1 MHSGCAMK
9 WSFKIAKV
17 AGTEVRIHLTFF
29 ILLLLVAMQGMSGGQ
44 GTAGAVDA
52 LLFVSAAFLCVLL
65 HEFGHV
71 FAARGYGIHTPDI
84 TLLPIGGVARLERMP
99 RKPSHEF
106 VVAICGP
113 LVNVAIAAA
122 IKLALGLQMVMNPEY
137 QFEQPGHFWEKLM
150 LWNLIMVA
158 FNMIPA
164 FPMDGGR
171 VLRAFLAMF
180 TDYGRATRWAA
191 TLGQGIA
198 LTVALWMLF
207 SREFHPV
214 LLLISFF
221 IFMAAGQEAAAV
233 TQEEATRG
241 LRVRDAM
248 LTDFRT
254 LPQDATLGDAVVLLL
269 AGSQQDFPMLDEG
282 GNMLGLVT
290 RNRLVSALSENG
302 PMHPAI
308 HILENCPDSVSPIIS
323 LGEGLERLRS
333 GTCPAMPVLDP
344 VSGKLVGLLTAE
356 NVGEVLMVR
365 AALRGRKET

>member
-1 MHSGCAMK
+1 MHSVGRMK
-9 WSFKIAKV
+9 WSFKIATV
-17 AGTEVRIHLTFF
+17 AGTEVRIHVTFF
-29 ILLLLVAMQGMSGGQ
+29 ILLLLVAMQGMGGGQ
-44 GTAGAVDA
+44 GAAGAVDA

-71 FAARGYGIHTPDI
+71 FAARGYGIRTPDI

-137 QFEQPGHFWEKLM
+137 RFEQPGHFWEKLM
-150 LWNLIMVA
+150 LWNLLMVA

-254 LPQDATLGDAVVLLL
+254 LPQDASLGDAVVHLL
-269 AGSQQDFPMLDEG
+269 AGSQQDFPMLDPG
-282 GNMLGLVT
+282 GNMLGVLT
-290 RNRLVSALSENG
+290 RNRLVSALSEHG

-308 HILENCPDSVSPIIS
+308 QVLETCPDSVTAVIS
-323 LGEGLERLRS
+323 LGEGLERLRA
-333 GTCPAMPVLDP
+333 TPCPAMPVIDP
-344 VSGKLVGLLTAE
+344 ISGKLVGLLTAE